1 MKIWYYTFIIICVVF
16 GSCKEESTLTTEVDR
31 ITQSSIIF
39 EDQRIEPISDKTIK
53 QVFYLVRHAEK
64 DTIPKDNPQ
73 LTALGD
79 ARAVALA
86 DVFRQTR
93 IDEVY
98 STLFTR
104 TLWTVDTLSKAK
116 GLNIRTYDHKELK
129 AFAENLK
136 QNRSIKSALIV
147 GHSNSTP
154 NLTAFLGDVDL
165 ETVPEIDHSE
175 YDRLFMVVIHD
186 DTTSVIKPLRFF
198 TETI

>member
-1 MKIWYYTFIIICVVF
+1 MNRFFFILISIVLLAA
-16 GSCKEESTLTTEVDR
+16 CKQETELSNVVDR
-31 ITQSSIIF
+31 ITQSSIIYS
-39 EDQRIEPISDKTIK
+39 DQRVEPISDKPVR

-64 DTIPKDNPQ
+64 DTIPKENPR
-73 LTALGD
+73 LTAHGNQ
-79 ARAVALA
+79 RVVALA

-93 IDEVY
+93 IDEIY

-116 GLNIRTYDHKELK
+116 GMHIRTYDHKELK

-136 QNRSIKSALIV
+136 QNRSLQSAVIV

-165 ETVPEIDHSE
+165 SQVPEIDHSE
-175 YDRLFMVVIHD
+175 YDRLFLVVIHED
-186 DTTSVIKPLRFF
+186 NTSEIKPLRYF
-198 TETI
+198 TDTI

>member
-1 MKIWYYTFIIICVVF
+1 MARLYLFLFSIAF
-16 GSCKEESTLTTEVDR
+16 LTACNQTQELSDVVDR
-31 ITQSSIIF
+31 ISQTAIIYD
-39 EDQRIEPISDKTIK
+39 DQRIEPISDKTVK

-64 DTIPKDNPQ
+64 DTVPKENPH
-73 LTALGD
+73 LTKQGED
-79 ARAVALA
+79 RAVALA
-86 DVFRQTR
+86 DLFRQTR

-136 QNRSIKSALIV
+136 NNRSIKSALIV

-165 ETVPEIDHSE
+165 EAVPAIDHSE

-186 DTTSVIKPLRFF
+186 DNTSEIKPLRFF
-198 TETI
+198 TDSI